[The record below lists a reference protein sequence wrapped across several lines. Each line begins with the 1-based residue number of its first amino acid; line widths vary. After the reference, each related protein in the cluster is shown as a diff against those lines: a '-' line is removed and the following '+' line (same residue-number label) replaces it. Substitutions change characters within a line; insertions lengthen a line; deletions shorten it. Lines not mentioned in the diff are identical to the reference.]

1 MGLSKMKGF
10 KKRPVC
16 GAAVEG
22 ILCLAMEEEGIL
34 PQKTYGDG
42 LKAMLA
48 NAVQDVTV
56 QQNNGHGGRKA

>member
-1 MGLSKMKGF
+1 M
-10 KKRPVC
+10 
-16 GAAVEG
+16 EG

-48 NAVQDVTV
+48 IAVQDVPV